1 MEAIPRTKEVDEMK
15 TLVKEIPLVFVTLN
29 GPIFETD
36 SQGWQLLDPASGY
49 VMCSNY
55 FDLAGLAMDE
65 KTIMFNGA
73 AVQNGGV
80 PNMTGAAGDKMYVWD
95 IITTIPV
102 DFAKAS
108 NYGNLVNFP
117 PGFLGSTLNFEHV
130 TYQRLQVFTLD
141 VDAAAKQPMRTY
153 TEQSGSLSATA
164 SDRLYSYRI
173 IAPDPGAPL
182 QITSF
187 GFGAARHVLDVKTE
201 DEPTYQYLMRLKR
214 SYDLQQQPDRD

>member
-1 MEAIPRTKEVDEMK
+1 MK
-15 TLVKEIPLVFVTLN
+15 TLVKEIPLVYVEEALGTYSTL
-29 GPIFETD
+29 
-36 SQGWQLLDPASGY
+36 SQGWEVIDPALGY

-55 FDLAGLAMDE
+55 IDLAGLAIDE

-73 AVQNGGV
+73 AVQNGGI
-80 PNMTGAAGDKMYVWD
+80 PNLTGQAGDKMYVWD

-102 DFAKAS
+102 DFTKPSA
-108 NYGNLVNFP
+108 YGNLVNFP

-141 VDAAAKQPMRTY
+141 LDAAAKQPIRTY

-173 IAPDPGAPL
+173 IAPDAADPVAP
-182 QITSF
+182 IANF
-187 GFGAARHVLDVKTE
+187 GFGAARHVVEVQTAE
-201 DEPTYQYLMRLKR
+201 EPTYQYLMRLKR